1 MRLRT
6 RDTRP
11 GAAAVELAFLLP
23 FLMFL
28 GVVTTDWARIMYYT
42 ITLENATRAGALYA
56 CDNIAQLRSP
66 SDPSVTTNGTQSSLL
81 TGTQYAASAESS
93 DLGASIT
100 VNSVTNTTDSEGN
113 AAVIVNASIPFKTIT
128 GFSYGKMFAVE
139 NNVTLTRTVQMRVIP
154 TTTK

>member
-56 CDNIAQLRSP
+56 CDNVAQTRSP
-66 SDPSVTTNGTQSSLL
+66 SDPGVTSGGTQSSLL
-81 TGTQYAASAESS
+81 VGTQYAASAESS

-100 VNSVTNTTDSEGN
+100 VNSVTNTTDSE
-113 AAVIVNASIPFKTIT
+113 
-128 GFSYGKMFAVE
+128 
-139 NNVTLTRTVQMRVIP
+139 
-154 TTTK
+154 